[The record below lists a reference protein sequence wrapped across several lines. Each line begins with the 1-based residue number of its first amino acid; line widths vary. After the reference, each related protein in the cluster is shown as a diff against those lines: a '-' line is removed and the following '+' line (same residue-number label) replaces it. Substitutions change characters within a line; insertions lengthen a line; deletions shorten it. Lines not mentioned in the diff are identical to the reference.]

1 MVIQKS
7 PELANV
13 KTVLKPDSGKR
24 LLFIDNLR
32 WLMIIFVVIMHL
44 NVTYSTLGSWYYV
57 EKSSLDVFSKII
69 FALYGSFTQ
78 AYFMGFLFLIA
89 GYFIPGSYDKK
100 GALKFISD
108 RLIRLGIPTL
118 VFMLLLDKLT
128 NLIRMSFEHKVPANF
143 LSHYWGYL
151 SGFQFIGASGPL
163 WFAFAL
169 LIFSV
174 IYALVRMVLP
184 KNKIPQED
192 NKSVPITHTHIITVI
207 LLISIGAFLLRLV
220 QPVGTS
226 FYNMQL
232 CYFSA
237 YIVLFILGIIAYRH
251 KFFQNIPYHFGM
263 FWFKIALWAGI
274 PLWFVI
280 GIGGGAL
287 TEGLTLFNGGLH
299 WQSAAIALWESFF
312 CVGICLGL
320 LVLFREKYNRQGRIS
335 KFLSA
340 NAFAVYVF
348 HAPILVAAS
357 MLVRGIAIYPLLK
370 MIIMVMIMVPVCFGF
385 AWLIRKIPGFAKIF
399 S

>member
-44 NVTYSTLGSWYYV
+44 NVTYSTFGGWYYV
-57 EKSSLDVFSKII
+57 EKHSLDIFSTVI
-69 FALYGSFTQ
+69 FGIYGSFTQ
-78 AYFMGFLFLIA
+78 AYFMGFLFLSA
-89 GYFIPGSYDKK
+89 GYFVPGSYDKK
-100 GALKFISD
+100 GALKFMSD
-108 RLIRLGIPTL
+108 RFIRLGIPTL
-118 VFMLLLDKLT
+118 IFMLFLDPLT
-128 NLIRMSFEHKVPANF
+128 TVIRLSFVHAVPANL
-143 LSHYWGYL
+143 LSRYLSFL

-174 IYALVRMVLP
+174 IYALVRMALP
-184 KNKIPQED
+184 KNKIPQQD
-192 NKSVPITHTHIITVI
+192 NKPISITHSQVISLI
-207 LLISIGAFLLRLV
+207 LLIGICAFLLRLV
-220 QPVGTS
+220 QPIGTS

-237 YIVLFILGIIAYRH
+237 YIVLFILGTIAYRH
-251 KFFQNIPYHFGM
+251 NLFQNIPYHFGM

-274 PLWFVI
+274 PLWFVME
-280 GIGGGAL
+280 IGGGAL
-287 TEGLTLFNGGLH
+287 KGLILFNGGLY
-299 WQSAAIALWESFF
+299 WQSAAYALWESFF

-320 LVLFREKYNRQGRIS
+320 LVLFRKKYNRQGRIS
-335 KFLSA
+335 KFLAA

-357 MLVRGIAIYPLLK
+357 MLVRGIVIYPLLK
-370 MIIMVMIMVPVCFGF
+370 MVIMVMIMVPVCFGF

>member
-44 NVTYSTLGSWYYV
+44 NVTYSNSGSWYYV
-57 EKSSLDVFSKII
+57 EKHSLDIFSKII
-69 FALYGSFTQ
+69 FGMYGSFTQ

-89 GYFIPGSYDKK
+89 GYFVPGSYDKK
-100 GALKFISD
+100 GALKFFSD
-108 RLIRLGIPTL
+108 RFIRLGIPTL
-118 VFMLLLDKLT
+118 FFMLILDPLT
-128 NLIRMSFEHKVPANF
+128 NIIRMSFVHAVPADL
-143 LSHYWGYL
+143 LSRYL
-151 SGFQFIGASGPL
+151 SYISGFQFIGSSGPL

-174 IYALVRMVLP
+174 IYALVRTTLL
-184 KNKIPQED
+184 KNKIPQD
-192 NKSVPITHTHIITVI
+192 NKSVSITHTHVIAVI

-220 QPVGTS
+220 QPVGTA

-251 KFFQNIPYHFGM
+251 NLFQNIPYHFGM

-287 TEGLTLFNGGLH
+287 KNGTSLFNGGLH

-335 KFLSA
+335 KFLAA

-357 MLVRGIAIYPLLK
+357 MLVQGIAIYPLLK
-370 MIIMVMIMVPVCFGF
+370 MVIMVMIMVPACYGF
-385 AWLIRKIPGFAKIF
+385 AWLIRKIPGFTKIF

>member
-1 MVIQKS
+1 MAIQKS
-7 PELANV
+7 PGLAN
-13 KTVLKPDSGKR
+13 TEMLLKPASGKR

-44 NVTYSTLGSWYYV
+44 NVTYSTIGSWYYV
-57 EKSSLDVFSKII
+57 EKRSLDILSTFI
-69 FALYGSFTQ
+69 FLIYGSFTQ

-89 GYFIPGSYDKK
+89 GYFVPSSYDKK

-108 RLIRLGIPTL
+108 RFIRLGIPTL
-118 VFMLLLDKLT
+118 VFMLFLDPLT
-128 NLIRMSFEHKVPANF
+128 NIIKMSYDHAVPANL
-143 LSHYWGYL
+143 LSRYLSYL
-151 SGFQFIGASGPL
+151 SGFQFIGSSGPL

-174 IYALVRMVLP
+174 IYALVRMALP
-184 KNKIPQED
+184 KNEIPQED
-192 NKSVPITHTHIITVI
+192 NKSVSITHTHVIAVI
-207 LLISIGAFLLRLV
+207 LLISIVAFLLRLV
-220 QPVGTS
+220 QPIGTS

-237 YIVLFILGIIAYRH
+237 YIVLFILGIIAYRRNL
-251 KFFQNIPYHFGM
+251 FFHVPYRFGM
-263 FWFKIALWAGI
+263 TWFKIALGAGSLFWMLMAI
-274 PLWFVI
+274 AAFAIKGV
-280 GIGGGAL
+280 
-287 TEGLTLFNGGLH
+287 TRFNGGLY
-299 WQSAAIALWESFF
+299 WQSAAYALWESFF

-320 LVLFREKYNRQGRIS
+320 LVLFREKYNKQGRVS
-335 KFLSA
+335 KFLAA

-357 MLVRGIAIYPLLK
+357 MLVRGVAIYPLLK
-370 MIIMVMIMVPVCFGF
+370 MVIMVIIMVPVCFGF

>member
-13 KTVLKPDSGKR
+13 KTVLTPDSGKR

-44 NVTYSTLGSWYYV
+44 NVTYSTLGGWYYV
-57 EKSSLDVFSKII
+57 EKHSLDIFSGVI
-69 FALYGSFTQ
+69 FAIYGSFTQ

-89 GYFIPGSYDKK
+89 GYFVPGSYDKK

-108 RLIRLGIPTL
+108 RFIRLGIPTL
-118 VFMLLLDKLT
+118 IFMLFLDPLT
-128 NLIRMSFEHKVPANF
+128 TLIRLSFVHAVPANL
-143 LSHYWGYL
+143 LSCYLSYL

-174 IYALVRMVLP
+174 IYALVRVARP

-192 NKSVPITHTHIITVI
+192 NKPVSITHTHVIVVI

-220 QPVGTS
+220 QPIGTS

-237 YIVLFILGIIAYRH
+237 YIVLFIIGIIAYRR
-251 KFFQNIPYHFGM
+251 NLLLNVPYRFGIT
-263 FWFKIALWAGI
+263 WFKIALWAGI
-274 PLWFVI
+274 PLWMVMLI
-280 GIGGGAL
+280 AGGAPK
-287 TEGLTLFNGGLH
+287 GLTLFSGGLY
-299 WQSAAIALWESFF
+299 WQSAAYALWESFF

-320 LVLFREKYNRQGRIS
+320 LVLFREKYNRQGRFS
-335 KFLSA
+335 KFLAA

-370 MIIMVMIMVPVCFGF
+370 MVIMVMIMVPVCFGF
-385 AWLIRKIPGFAKIF
+385 AWPIRKIPGFAKIF